1 MPLFSYTAKRL
12 GSSAVDKGELH
23 AGSSAEANRHLREQ
37 GMTVLSLEEYSEK
50 PKSMLS
56 FSFKKEKVPLKE
68 KIIFSRQLAVMVNAG
83 LSIIK
88 ALESLGNQTENKY
101 FKEVIS
107 DLAQQVKGGVVLSK
121 AMSRHPKVF
130 ASIFIA
136 VIKAGEETGQLSQV
150 LLNLADQQEKEA
162 DLIGKVKGAM
172 VYPAIIFFLLI
183 AVVVLIVVFVI
194 PSLQTIFTESGAEL
208 PFLTKFLLGLSRVIK
223 GYWWLIIPSI
233 IGFFAV
239 LKIWLK
245 TEVGKTLYDKMKI
258 TLPIFGL
265 LTKKVYMARFSRT
278 MAMLIKASLPILQ
291 SIQII
296 RKTINNTH
304 YNQAFERIEKG
315 VESGKTFSS
324 SLIKEPLFPPMVG
337 QLISLGEESGSMES
351 VLLEVAN
358 FYDKEVDTMSKN
370 LTTLLEPIM
379 LIVMGIGIGFVV
391 ASVLG
396 PIYGLVNAF

>member
-1 MPLFSYTAKRL
+1 MSLYAYRVKKAGAK
-12 GSSAVDKGELH
+12 AEEKGEIH
-23 AGSSAEANRHLREQ
+23 ANDLSEANRQLRDQ
-37 GMTVLSLEEYSEK
+37 GFTVLSLEEFVDK
-50 PKSMLS
+50 PRSIIS
-56 FSFKKEKVPLKE
+56 FSFRREKVPLKE
-68 KIIFSRQLAVMVNAG
+68 KIIFSRQLAVMVSAG

-88 ALESLGNQTENKY
+88 ALESLSRQTENKY
-101 FKEVIS
+101 FKEVIN
-107 DLAQQVKGGVVLSK
+107 DLAEQIKGGTVLSK
-121 AMSRHPKVF
+121 ALARHPKVF
-130 ASIFIA
+130 ASIYTA

-172 VYPAIIFFLLI
+172 VYPAIIFTLLI
-183 AVVVLIVVFVI
+183 AVVILIVVFVI
-194 PSLQTIFTESGAEL
+194 PSLQTIFTESNAEL
-208 PFLTKFLLGLSRVIK
+208 PFLTRFLLGTSNIIR
-223 GYWWLIIPSI
+223 GYWWIITPAI
-233 IGFFAV
+233 IGLFLA
-239 LKIWLK
+239 LRIWLK
-245 TEVGKTLYDKMKI
+245 TAYGKEFYDKIKI
-258 TLPIFGL
+258 SLPIFGS

-304 YNQAFERIEKG
+304 YNRAFERIEHQ
-315 VESGKTFSS
+315 VESGKTFSNS
-324 SLIKEPLFPPMVG
+324 VIKEPLFPPMVG

-351 VLLEVAN
+351 VLIEVAN

-379 LIVMGIGIGFVV
+379 LIVMGVGIGFVV
-391 ASVLG
+391 AAVLG